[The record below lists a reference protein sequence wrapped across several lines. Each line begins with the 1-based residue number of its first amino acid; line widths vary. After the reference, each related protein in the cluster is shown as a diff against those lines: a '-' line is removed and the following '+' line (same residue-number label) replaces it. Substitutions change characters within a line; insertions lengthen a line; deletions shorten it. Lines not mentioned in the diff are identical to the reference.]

1 VFEGPLFIVGLSRS
15 GTTLLRNLLNRN
27 SRISMTPVESHF
39 IPFLI
44 RKYGKNPDFSSPK
57 EKEGLRHDLEKTFFF
72 RKMMA
77 NHRLLDWPALDDIM
91 ETGKWDRIIPYIF
104 QSFAEKTYEPGMICG
119 DKTPRYLP
127 YVLEIKEILPES
139 RFIHIVRDPRDRAMS
154 VKARWGKL
162 FSRSASEWNRQVTLS
177 QTYPGLLG
185 KDYKEI
191 LYEDLLKDPEKTMTD
206 ICKFVEV
213 GFEPEMLTLEKAE
226 RRHGDT
232 RGKLHVVAENC
243 NKFVDRLPEKR
254 IRRIEEITFPMM
266 QEMGYS
272 VTVATGYVPVGR
284 VSGFFIRILDM
295 VLHVWSILK
304 EFGFR
309 AGIRRSF
316 RVFRTR
322 VLLKDSSKKHAL

>member
-15 GTTLLRNLLNRN
+15 GTTLLRSLLNQN
-27 SRISMTPVESHF
+27 SRISMTPAESHF
-39 IPFLI
+39 IPYLLK
-44 RKYGKNPDFSSPK
+44 KYGKDPDFSTEGDRERLKCDLKRTLFVKRMQLKGHFMDWDALK
-57 EKEGLRHDLEKTFFF
+57 ERMKT
-72 RKMMA
+72 
-77 NHRLLDWPALDDIM
+77 NNWN
-91 ETGKWDRIIPYIF
+91 EIIKYVF
-104 QSFAEKTYEPGMICG
+104 QTFAKKKYQSGMIWG

-127 YVLEIKEILPES
+127 YVPEIKEVLHDA

-162 FSRSASEWNRQVTLS
+162 FSRSASEWNQQLTLS
-177 QTYPGLLG
+177 RTYPGLLG

-191 LYEDLLKDPEKTMTD
+191 LYEDLLTDPERTLTD

-232 RGKLHVVAENC
+232 RGKLHVVAENF
-243 NKFVDRLPEKR
+243 NKFVDRLPEKG

-266 QEMGYS
+266 REMGYS

-284 VSGFFIRILDM
+284 VRGFFIRILDI

-309 AGIRRSF
+309 AGVRRSLH
-316 RVFRTR
+316 VFRTR
-322 VLLKDSSKKHAL
+322 VLLKNSSK